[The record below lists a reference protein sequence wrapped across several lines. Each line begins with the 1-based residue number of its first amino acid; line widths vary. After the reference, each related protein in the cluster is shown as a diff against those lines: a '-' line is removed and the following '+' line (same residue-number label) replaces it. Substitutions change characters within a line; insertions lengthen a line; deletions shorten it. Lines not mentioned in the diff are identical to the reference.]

1 MNFLVLYSVKA
12 NESLLYEQYLLS
24 KKTWESLIAYGIKT
38 KEFNE
43 VNAEAI
49 IDIIIFSYQGVR
61 LYSNLMLYKSS
72 NTRKHLVYYKKYSFK
87 IIWKGCVEYGY
98 YYFSE
103 IL

>member
-1 MNFLVLYSVKA
+1 MLDSSNCLTLAIYEFFSTLQRKG

-49 IDIIIFSYQGVR
+49 IDIIIFSYLGIQ
-61 LYSNLMLYKSS
+61 S
-72 NTRKHLVYYKKYSFK
+72 
-87 IIWKGCVEYGY
+87 YGN
-98 YYFSE
+98 
-103 IL
+103 IPVLRQ